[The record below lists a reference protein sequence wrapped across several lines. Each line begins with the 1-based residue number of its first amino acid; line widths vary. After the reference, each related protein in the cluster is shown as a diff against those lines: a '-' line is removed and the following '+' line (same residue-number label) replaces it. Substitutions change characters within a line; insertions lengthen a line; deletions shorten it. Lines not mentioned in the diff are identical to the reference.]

1 MKSVLRL
8 VGIILLLTMMNAAVL
23 AQTNFEA
30 FPSDLTLSPFAA
42 NALEPKIG
50 TVFQTNTNELRL
62 DIGATRDLVRW
73 NYEDNSKLSIGA
85 DFFTYSLLRSEDN
98 FHFPVDAIDYL
109 FGLNAV
115 YRIDKDS
122 RSYGFRFRLS
132 HISAHFVDGHYDGTN
147 QRWRDG
153 LDPRVYSR
161 EFIELTPFYQIE
173 NARVYAGFTYIFHI
187 DPTTIKKDNYQFGF
201 EKYFNGFA
209 GEFVSLY
216 VAYDF
221 KLIHLDKYTGNNSI
235 EAGVKFGSVFG
246 GGLRVYF
253 NYYSGMSLHG
263 QYFDKRL
270 NYEAIGVTID
280 F

>member
-1 MKSVLRL
+1 MKNVLK
-8 VGIILLLTMMNAAVL
+8 LLGSLFLLGLINNAIF

-50 TVFQTNTNELRL
+50 TVFQTTSNELRL
-62 DIGATRDLVRW
+62 DIGASRDLVRW
-73 NYEDNSKLSIGA
+73 NYENGSRLSIGA

-115 YRIDKDS
+115 YKIDKNYG
-122 RSYGFRFRLS
+122 SYGFRFRLS

-153 LDPRVYSR
+153 LNPRVYSR

-187 DPTTIKKDNYQFGF
+187 DPKTIKKDNYQFGF
-201 EKYFNGFA
+201 EKYFNGFM
-209 GEFVSLY
+209 GNFISLY

-221 KLIHLDKYTGNNSI
+221 KLIHLDKYTGNNSV
-235 EAGVKFGSVFG
+235 EAGVKFGGVFG
-246 GGLRVYF
+246 GGLRAYY

-263 QYFDKRL
+263 QYFDKRIK
-270 NYEAIGVTID
+270 YSAVGITID